1 MKLKLLAA
9 FLLMALC
16 SQIVV
21 THAQATNPT
30 PQPEQGVIQQWS
42 QEILFPAAIRFR
54 VTIALPPAQVS
65 AATLT
70 IKPETRTSVNV
81 PIDLASSIIVGGE
94 ITELAY
100 NWQIPADNP
109 PLLFKDITFDWQIT
123 SQSGE
128 SANIEDKF
136 TFADERTHWLQ
147 DYAVSSNLK
156 LTLPDGKPATSTV
169 TPTYTRTGLDN
180 LTTNLKQVTD
190 LLSTNVGSLPNFNLL
205 IYDIAQFPLCSKNA
219 KGETVVTSADGG
231 VEVTCTPTTADQI
244 FAASGYTAL
253 KLNASKL
260 GDIQSAVSDYIVTQ
274 AYSQNWSGKTIPE
287 WFKSGIT
294 DFYSPDSK
302 FELGAPILSAAR
314 TNALL
319 PINVMAQ
326 PPTTNTDF
334 WRAESYGLVVYIA
347 SQVGVDGLFKL
358 AKNAGTADSF
368 DSAYQ
373 TALGKPI
380 STLLDNFRRWLFTD
394 AALSAFTF
402 TPYQAA
408 TPSPT
413 PSRTPT
419 LTQTPTTTPSATFTP
434 TATVTGVLSPT
445 PQSTF
450 TPTWTASP
458 APATNTPRPAGS
470 LSTPTPVPVQ
480 TPIGNTSRLNAG
492 IIVLVVGVIIVAIAA
507 LILFRPRR

>member
-1 MKLKLLAA
+1 MKFKCLAAILLLALCGQT
-9 FLLMALC
+9 LLA
-16 SQIVV
+16 
-21 THAQATNPT
+21 HAQSTNPT

-42 QEILFPAAIRFR
+42 QEVLFPAAIRFT

-70 IKPETRTSVNV
+70 IKPETRSSVNV
-81 PIDLASSIIVGGE
+81 PIDIASSIIVGGE
-94 ITELAY
+94 ITGLAY
-100 NWQIPADNP
+100 IWQIPTDNP
-109 PLLFKDITFDWQIT
+109 PLLFKDIAFDWQIT
-123 SQSGE
+123 TQAGQT
-128 SANIEDKF
+128 AKIEDKLIF
-136 TFADERTHWLQ
+136 TDQRTHWLQ
-147 DYAVSSNLK
+147 DFTISSSLK
-156 LTLPDGKPATSTV
+156 LTFPDGKPTVSTV

-190 LLSTNVGSLPNFNLL
+190 LLSTNVGSLPNFNIL
-205 IYDIAQFPLCSKNA
+205 IYDTTQFPLCAKNA
-219 KGETVVTSADGG
+219 KGETVATSADGG
-231 VEVTCTPTTADQI
+231 VEVACSPTTADQI
-244 FAASGYTAL
+244 FTASGYTAL

-260 GDIQSAVSDYIVTQ
+260 GDIQSAVSDYVVQQTYAQ
-274 AYSQNWSGKTIPE
+274 TWSGKTIPE
-287 WFKSGIT
+287 WFKSGLT
-294 DFYSPDSK
+294 NFYSPDSK
-302 FELGAPILSAAR
+302 AEQSAPIFSAAR

-319 PINVMAQ
+319 PLDVMAQ

-334 WRAESYGLVVYIA
+334 WRAQSYGLVVYIA

-358 AKNAGTADSF
+358 AKSAGNADSF
-368 DSAYQ
+368 DAAYQ
-373 TALGKPI
+373 TTLGKPI
-380 STLLDNFRRWLFTD
+380 GTLLDNFRRWLFTD

-419 LTQTPTTTPSATFTP
+419 LTQTPTATPSATFTP

-450 TPTWTASP
+450 TPTWTPSP

-470 LSTPTPVPVQ
+470 LDTPTPVPVQ
-480 TPIGNTSRLNAG
+480 TPIGTTSRFNAG
-492 IIVLVVGVIIVAIAA
+492 IIILVVGVIIVAIAA